1 MDGLPQVCQKNAR
14 QTARTTSPDFVS
26 VRSLSEVHQ
35 SGAFAGLHRVP
46 DMDAVDVNV
55 FQRIRLLPP
64 AWLRILLMGALLGRA
79 ALAGPLAPAPAV
91 HDIDWRTSPLDLN
104 LRGLNG
110 ERFRFHCPAGKAKT
124 GQVVGKGPYT
134 DGSSICAAAV
144 HAGVIHAA
152 SGGLVTIELRPGEAH
167 YEASWS
173 HFIQSESYDRFWS
186 GSFLVIASDAAEM
199 PSPPLSGPEPAP
211 QPKNTLIEPR

>member
-1 MDGLPQVCQKNAR
+1 MGESQRVRMRPLG
-14 QTARTTSPDFVS
+14 S
-26 VRSLSEVHQ
+26 VYVLIM
-35 SGAFAGLHRVP
+35 GAFLELP
-46 DMDAVDVNV
+46 AV
-55 FQRIRLLPP
+55 
-64 AWLRILLMGALLGRA
+64 A
-79 ALAGPLAPAPAV
+79 ATVAPAPAV

-110 ERFRFHCPAGKAKT
+110 ERFRFHCPPGKAKP

-167 YEASWS
+167 YEASMS
-173 HFIQSESYDRFWS
+173 HFIQSESYERFWS
-186 GSFLVIASDAAEM
+186 GSFLIIASDAVDM
-199 PSPPLSGPEPAP
+199 PPSL
-211 QPKNTLIEPR
+211 LPRP

>member
-1 MDGLPQVCQKNAR
+1 MSALQQISPRPQGWVC
-14 QTARTTSPDFVS
+14 
-26 VRSLSEVHQ
+26 
-35 SGAFAGLHRVP
+35 
-46 DMDAVDVNV
+46 
-55 FQRIRLLPP
+55 
-64 AWLRILLMGALLGRA
+64 ILLIGVFLQRL
-79 ALAGPLAPAPAV
+79 ALAATLTPAPAV

-110 ERFRFHCPAGKAKT
+110 ERFRFHCPAGKAKA

-167 YEASWS
+167 YEASWR

-186 GSFLVIASDAAEM
+186 GSFLVVASDAMQM
-199 PSPPLSGPEPAP
+199 PPSSLPGREPVP
-211 QPKNTLIEPR
+211 QQKIP

>member
-1 MDGLPQVCQKNAR
+1 
-14 QTARTTSPDFVS
+14 
-26 VRSLSEVHQ
+26 
-35 SGAFAGLHRVP
+35 
-46 DMDAVDVNV
+46 MDALETNAL
-55 FQRIRLLPP
+55 QRFWRLPP
-64 AWLRILLMGALLGRA
+64 GGLGIVLIGALLGQPA
-79 ALAGPLAPAPAV
+79 SAGTLSPAPAV

-110 ERFRFHCPAGKAKT
+110 ERFRFHCPSGKAKT

-134 DGSSICAAAV
+134 DGSSICASAV

-173 HFIQSESYDRFWS
+173 HFVQSESYDRFWS
-186 GSFLVIASDAAEM
+186 GSFLVIASDAAEVP
-199 PSPPLSGPEPAP
+199 PSPVPGREPVP
-211 QPKNTLIEPR
+211 QQKNTLIEPR